1 MTISAPRPVAF
12 MVMPFRRKPVPNPP
26 QCAPA
31 EVDFDSLWD
40 LAYQPALEKLGYL
53 PVRADSDAGSVI
65 IKDMLERLAFADLVL
80 ADMTIPNGNVYYEV
94 GIRHVAKQ
102 TNCVL
107 ISADWSQQLFDV
119 QQMRSLRF
127 PLKDSRITEETA
139 GPIQQVLIDN
149 LDKLKN
155 EKTPYH
161 ALVSEPADS
170 SVFRQQLQQLSDF
183 QTDLRAVRLITDKAE
198 REGRVRQLMQQ
209 PPASL
214 EIREIAFELLL
225 LVRDN
230 LSWQD
235 TLAFIEQLPQ
245 SVKEHPFSREQAL
258 LAQAKAGD
266 HASAIAGLEELMK
279 LQGETPERLGLI
291 GGRYKQLW
299 RQCSK
304 ERSERGQ
311 SQPGLQ
317 EKGYLNKAIEHYR
330 RGALLDLN
338 QYYCLGN
345 LPGLLRQ
352 RANPGDLE
360 DAAFF
365 ERLTV
370 LACEQTIARGRDDG
384 WARAT
389 LLGSAFRLGD
399 VDKVESLALEV
410 ISEGPAAWQL
420 QTTLNDAEKAV
431 ALQSD
436 PEIRQQL
443 AATLEQ
449 LRALLAAS

>member
-1 MTISAPRPVAF
+1 MTISAPPPVAF

-26 QCAPA
+26 QGAPA

-40 LAYQPALEKLGYL
+40 LAYQPALESLGYL

-94 GIRHVAKQ
+94 GIRHVAQ
-102 TNCVL
+102 QSNCVL

-127 PLKDSRITEETA
+127 PLKDSSITAATA
-139 GPIQQVLIDN
+139 APIQQVLKDN
-149 LDKLKN
+149 LNRLKN
-155 EKTPYH
+155 EKTPFH
-161 ALVSEPADS
+161 ALVSKPADS
-170 SVFRQQLQQLSDF
+170 SVFRQQLQRLSDF
-183 QTDLRAVRLITDKAE
+183 QTDLRAVRLIADTTE
-198 REGRVRQLMQQ
+198 RQQRVRQLMQQ

-214 EIREIAFELLL
+214 EIRDIAFELLL

-230 LSWQD
+230 LSWED
-235 TLAFIEQLPQ
+235 TLAFIEQLPA
-245 SVKEHPFSREQAL
+245 SVKDNPFSREQAL

-266 HASAIAGLEELMK
+266 HASAIAGLEQLIK
-279 LQGETPERLGLI
+279 LQGETPERLGMI

-299 RQCSK
+299 RQCAK
-304 ERSERGQ
+304 ERIGRGQ
-311 SQPGLQ
+311 SRPDLQ
-317 EKGYLNKAIEHYR
+317 EAGHLKKAIEAYR

-352 RANPGDLE
+352 RANGSDLE

-399 VDKVESLALEV
+399 IDKVQDLALAV
-410 ISEGPAAWQL
+410 VNEGPAAWQL
-420 QTTLNDAEKAV
+420 QTTLKDADDAV
-431 ALQSD
+431 AAQAD

-443 AATLEQ
+443 AAILEQ
-449 LRALLAAS
+449 LRALLPPG